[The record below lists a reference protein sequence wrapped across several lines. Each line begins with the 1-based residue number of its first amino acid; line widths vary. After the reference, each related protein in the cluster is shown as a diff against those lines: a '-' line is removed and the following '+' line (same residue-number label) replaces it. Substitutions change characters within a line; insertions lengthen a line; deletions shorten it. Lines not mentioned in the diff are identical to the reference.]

1 MLGKKARLDW
11 YQGGHAC
18 FQGGDVSFEGSDAL
32 IELGRKSRIKEK
44 GDGSGFEIASSRE
57 RDCISS

>member
-1 MLGKKARLDW
+1 VL
-11 YQGGHAC
+11 
-18 FQGGDVSFEGSDAL
+18 QGGDVSFEGSDAL

-44 GDGSGFEIASSRE
+44 GDGSGFEIASSRV